1 MIVALFSLA
10 VSFFTLWF
18 AHLRPPDI
26 RALLEPKI
34 EVYRNFA
41 AEGGLGVLAI
51 VTFANKSLQAGIVVQ
66 SSLSIGRERSLVKP
80 LEIEWNE
87 FNKFDA
93 QQNRYVYDEHA
104 HALTVPGNSTVT
116 KQIWF
121 HCFDPNFYLDQAR
134 YILTLS
140 YWGEKKGDLR
150 QVTCKFTVSPELFGI
165 LEQDRRNKSSKTHK
179 IQLEE
184 CSSRSP

>member
-34 EVYRNFA
+34 EVYRNFE

-51 VTFANKSLQAGIVVQ
+51 VTFANKSLQTGIVVQ
-66 SSLSIGRERSLVKP
+66 SSLSIGRENSLVRP
-80 LEIEWNE
+80 IGMDWNQ
-87 FNKFDA
+87 FNKLDP
-93 QQNRYVYDEHA
+93 QQNKYVYDEHA

-121 HCFDPNFYLDQAR
+121 HCFNPNFHLDQAR
-134 YILTLS
+134 YLVTLS
-140 YWGEKKGDLR
+140 YRGEKKGDLR
-150 QVTCKFTVSPELFGI
+150 QLTRKFTVDPPLYRD
-165 LEQDRRNKSSKTHK
+165 LEQDRKNRSTKTRQ

-184 CSSRSP
+184 